1 MPRTDGHI
9 EIHSIGCLWFVYYC
23 LLFVASLS
31 LTFYGSLYF
40 LACLLFI
47 VCESNGPL
55 SSGTTF
61 ILCRTWDINVLWHY
75 DECLFCLY
83 RIGGTDPQSFVC
95 VCLFVPHDQWVR
107 QRNPVHISL
116 HHISYFRLHN
126 GLRMQSSF
134 FSFHTWHFEE
144 KWESNRHREHVMCN
158 LNVSESM
165 FELLGLWDTRK
176 RPKSIR
182 VTCGVTEEGSKLWW

>member
-1 MPRTDGHI
+1 MFFGFNSLIHCLVRKMDMPRTDGHI

-95 VCLFVPHDQWVR
+95 VCLYHMINEFDSGIRFTFLYTTFLIFASTMALECSHRFSPFTRDILR
-107 QRNPVHISL
+107 RNESL
-116 HHISYFRLHN
+116 TGTVN
-126 GLRMQSSF
+126 M
-134 FSFHTWHFEE
+134 
-144 KWESNRHREHVMCN
+144 
-158 LNVSESM
+158 
-165 FELLGLWDTRK
+165 
-176 RPKSIR
+176 
-182 VTCGVTEEGSKLWW
+182 